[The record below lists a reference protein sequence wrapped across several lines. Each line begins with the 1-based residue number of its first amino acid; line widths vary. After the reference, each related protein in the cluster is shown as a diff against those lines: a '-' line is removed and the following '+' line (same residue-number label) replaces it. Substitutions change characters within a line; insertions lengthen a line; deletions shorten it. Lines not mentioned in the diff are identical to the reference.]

1 MVYRAVLVA
10 VATAFAALGIGPL
23 LWTFGSA
30 LWERS
35 GELSALALSS
45 SAWAA
50 LARSVALGTLGAV
63 GASLLAAPLA
73 FFTGRAHFRGRHVLS
88 AAALIP
94 LALPPYNVALALRA
108 WLPAEPLVASSLVL
122 SLALYP
128 IPFVFLRAALSS
140 VDPALEE
147 AGLLARGRLA
157 TLRRITWPLVRPWAV
172 ASAGIVFLLGLGEF
186 GAAAFLGL
194 PVYSGQITLRFA
206 ATYDAAG
213 AAVAAL
219 PLVGA
224 VLVLLAA
231 ESAALRRIEV
241 FAGRLR
247 PALVFDL
254 AGWRLPVQLFCL
266 AILLLSPGLPILLTV
281 LEIDVQG
288 FSRALPMAIRP
299 ALNSLLVA
307 GTGCLAALVV
317 AFALALLAHHG
328 IRIYRWVSL
337 TLFVIP
343 GAVLGVGLIG
353 FWNHPVMP
361 PLYGSMGLL
370 VVAVVLRYTLLAE
383 RAIDAELRNVPAAQE
398 QVARLAGRGETSIAL
413 RILLPQIAT
422 AAVAGAVAFVLF
434 ALRDL
439 DAVVTI
445 YPPGGE
451 TLAVRLY
458 TMLAN
463 SPRGLQAALS
473 LAQMALT
480 LPVVLLLVLTLRKS
494 RWSF

>member
-1 MVYRAVLVA
+1 MVYRGVLVA
-10 VATAFAALGIGPL
+10 VATAFAAAGIVPL

-35 GELSALALSS
+35 GELEALALSS
-45 SAWAA
+45 STWAG
-50 LARSVALGTLGAV
+50 LARSAALGTLAAV
-63 GASLLAAPLA
+63 GASMLAAPLA
-73 FFTGRAHFRGRHVLS
+73 FLTGRAEFRGRHVLA
-88 AAALIP
+88 AAALVP
-94 LALPPYNVALALRA
+94 LALPPYNVALALRS
-108 WLPAEPLVASSLVL
+108 WLPAEPLLASSLVL

-128 IPFVFLRAALSS
+128 IPFVFLRAALAS
-140 VDPALEE
+140 VDPRLEE
-147 AGLLARGRLA
+147 AGILARGLGV

-172 ASAGIVFLLGLGEF
+172 AAAGIVFLLGLGEF

-194 PVYSGQITLRFA
+194 PVYAGQITLRFA

-213 AAVAAL
+213 AAVAAI

-224 VLVLLAA
+224 VFVVLAV
-231 ESAALRRIEV
+231 ESAALKRVEI
-241 FAGRLR
+241 FQGRLR
-247 PALVFDL
+247 PALVFD
-254 AGWRLPVQLFCL
+254 AARWILPLRASCI

-281 LEIDVQG
+281 FELDARGI
-288 FSRALPMAIRP
+288 SRALPMAMGP

-307 GTGCLAALVV
+307 GTGSLVAVVIAL
-317 AFALALLAHHG
+317 ALALLARRG
-328 IRIYRWVSL
+328 ARVYRWVSL
-337 TLFVIP
+337 TFFVIP
-343 GAVLGVGLIG
+343 GAVFSIALIG
-353 FWNHPVMP
+353 FWNHPKMP
-361 PLYGSMGLL
+361 PLYGTMGLL
-370 VVAVVLRYTLLAE
+370 VLAVVVRYTVLAE
-383 RAIDAELRNVPAAQE
+383 RTIDAELRNIPAAEE
-398 QVARLAGRGETSIAL
+398 QVARLAGRSESSIAL
-413 RILLPQIAT
+413 KILCPQIVT
-422 AAVAGAVAFVLF
+422 PIVAGATAFLLF

-458 TMLAN
+458 TILAN

-480 LPVVLLLVLTLRKS
+480 LPVVLVLVFTLRKS